1 MRVMNLMWFKM
12 ATMYSFLVI
21 PWEGWMVL
29 LLWAEFEW
37 FRLCLLLWIQSV
49 GGWLGTGWS
58 RMIWHGLIWLSST
71 ECLTPSRQTL
81 VHSHGGGRVKKK
93 GKKEWERESRY
104 RQDLLIP
111 SHETNIWWFL
121 LHSIS
126 QRKSQG
132 YPRINELKIDSTTW
146 REELQSHI
154 AKRWTCKQME
164 NLGRFCNQSTT

>member
-1 MRVMNLMWFKM
+1 M
-12 ATMYSFLVI
+12 
-21 PWEGWMVL
+21 
-29 LLWAEFEW
+29 
-37 FRLCLLLWIQSV
+37 
-49 GGWLGTGWS
+49 GTCWS

-164 NLGRFCNQSTT
+164 NLGHFCNQSTTSPFMLLLQRILVPQPFSLITSNFPSGLSVGVTSGKLS